1 MGEIFSE
8 HKKVVY
14 FFVFLLI
21 FYYLVIVPSEIII
34 DNIHNIEMKE
44 KRIENITLKEKI
56 IEKNIEKLK
65 SQKEKL
71 TEENRI
77 FSEKQRSFGSAGE
90 FQKYL
95 NSFMRKNNI
104 EIKEIG
110 RSREEEGEFCVPYT
124 VSGSEKDIFQFVK
137 DTEQDINI
145 MKESVEIE
153 KFGDNLILRFSSLGK
168 INILKDENI
177 NKNTREK
184 DIFVSDNN
192 TIKLVKY
199 ISAGKNRGIFYFRIL
214 GKTQRYYL
222 ADKKIIIVH
231 KNEYKIFLNEEKL
244 ILTDIKN
251 EKNRMIFNLKGEN
264 GAGEKFEKKD

>member
-8 HKKVVY
+8 HKKIVY

-153 KFGDNLILRFSSLGK
+153 KFGDNLILRFSSSGK

-184 DIFVSDNN
+184 DIFASDKN

-199 ISAGKNRGIFYFRIL
+199 ISAGKTGGYFIFVFWGKHRDIISLTKKLLLFIRMNIKYFLMR
-214 GKTQRYYL
+214 
-222 ADKKIIIVH
+222 
-231 KNEYKIFLNEEKL
+231 KN
-244 ILTDIKN
+244 
-251 EKNRMIFNLKGEN
+251 
-264 GAGEKFEKKD
+264 

>member
-8 HKKVVY
+8 HKKIVY

-34 DNIHNIEMKE
+34 DNIHNIETKE
-44 KRIENITLKEKI
+44 KRIENIILKEKI

-77 FSEKQRSFGSAGE
+77 FSEKEKNFGSAGE

-110 RSREEEGEFCVPYT
+110 RSREEEGEFCVPYA
-124 VSGSEKDIFQFVK
+124 VSGSEKDIFQFIK

-153 KFGDNLILRFSSLGK
+153 KSGDSLVFRFSPSGK
-168 INILKDENI
+168 INILKNENTD
-177 NKNTREK
+177 KNTRKK
-184 DIFVSDNN
+184 DIFVSGNEN
-192 TIKLVKY
+192 PELVKH
-199 ISAGKNRGIFYFRIL
+199 ILTGERSGIFYFRIF

-222 ADKKIIIVH
+222 ADKKIIIVN
-231 KNEYKIFLNEEKL
+231 KNEYRIFLNEERL

-251 EKNRMIFNLKGEN
+251 EKNRMIFNLKEEN
-264 GAGEKFEKKD
+264 GAGGKFEKKD